1 MEDPRLV
8 QRAVAGFAVATGVG
22 SLAVS
27 LYSWDVS
34 PLAMWAL
41 MMVGAGATF
50 LVITGIFAVT
60 IWPFVLLIAKV
71 FDRREV
77 RKPSGSTLPEGE
89 GGKREAVPPS
99 QAE

>member
-8 QRAVAGFAVATGVG
+8 HRAVVGFAVATGVG

-34 PLAMWAL
+34 PLAVWAL

-50 LVITGIFAVT
+50 LVITGILAVT
-60 IWPFVLLIAKV
+60 VWPFVLLIAKV
-71 FDRREV
+71 FDGRGV
-77 RKPSGSTLPEGE
+77 GKPSGARP
-89 GGKREAVPPS
+89 
-99 QAE
+99 AEPGTAAARGRDQSAE